1 MQRGE
6 RSEMREK
13 VNAYTVEKLL
23 QAMHCL
29 ISDAPMT
36 GRLTGAGMYLIRLT
50 EKDFP
55 EDLRADW
62 QRIIHAMTDPPTGS
76 VDPQEGTIEANC
88 KALTVSDQTR
98 LAHAILSLFM
108 ACVARDALNDRDE

>member
-1 MQRGE
+1 
-6 RSEMREK
+6 MREK

-29 ISDAPMT
+29 ISDERMT
-36 GRLTGAGMYLIRLT
+36 ERLTGAGMYLIRLT

-55 EDLRADW
+55 EDLRADR
-62 QRIIHAMTDPPTGS
+62 QRIIHAMTDPPAGG
-76 VDPQEGTIEANC
+76 VDPQGGTIEANC
-88 KALTVSDQTR
+88 RTLTVSDQTR

-108 ACVARDALNDRDE
+108 DCVARDALNALNALNDRDE